1 MIPARQP
8 RDGADALGQG
18 PPILARLAPAR
29 AACHRSAMADRAS
42 RRFNVVLIAFD
53 KREARCFG
61 PGGSTLKKGEMIDKM
76 IRLAVKGHAG
86 QFDKGGN
93 PYILHVLK
101 VMDNLHTNDE
111 ELQCIAVGH
120 DLIEDT
126 RITAKEMLRQG
137 ISPRVVTAIEMLTK
151 KKGRTD
157 DEYLNVILS
166 NVDCMRVKKADL
178 QHNSDIR
185 RLKGVRPKDITR
197 IIKYHDMWLKID
209 AKLQSISPD
218 AHSLFVD

>member
-1 MIPARQP
+1 MSGSSSFILPSSRALTKSASSQGQASAATPAAAPQATRRLSLALITLRERARRGPEHQP
-8 RDGADALGQG
+8 
-18 PPILARLAPAR
+18 
-29 AACHRSAMADRAS
+29 
-42 RRFNVVLIAFD
+42 
-53 KREARCFG
+53 
-61 PGGSTLKKGEMIDKM
+61 LKKGEMIDKM

-101 VMDNLHTNDE
+101 VMDNLHTDDE

-126 RITAKEMLRQG
+126 KITAKEMFRQG
-137 ISPRVVTAIEMLTK
+137 ISLRVVTAIEKLTK
-151 KKGRTD
+151 KKGQTD
-157 DEYLNVILS
+157 DEYLNIVLS
-166 NVDCMRVKKADL
+166 DVDCMRVKKADL

-209 AKLQSISPD
+209 ARLQSIPPD
-218 AHSLFVD
+218 LDSGRK

>member
-1 MIPARQP
+1 
-8 RDGADALGQG
+8 
-18 PPILARLAPAR
+18 LA
-29 AACHRSAMADRAS
+29 
-42 RRFNVVLIAFD
+42 
-53 KREARCFG
+53 KRERARRS
-61 PGGSTLKKGEMIDKM
+61 PEHQPLRKGEMIDKM

-101 VMDNLHTNDE
+101 VMDNLHTDDE

-126 RITAKEMLRQG
+126 KITAKEMLRQG
-137 ISPRVVTAIEMLTK
+137 ISLRVVTAIEKLTK
-151 KKGRTD
+151 KKGQSD
-157 DEYLNVILS
+157 DEYLNVVLS
-166 NVDCMRVKKADL
+166 DVDCMRVKKADL

-197 IIKYHDMWLKID
+197 IIKYHDMWIKID
-209 AKLQSISPD
+209 AKLQSIPPNVESR
-218 AHSLFVD
+218 LK

>member
-1 MIPARQP
+1 M
-8 RDGADALGQG
+8 
-18 PPILARLAPAR
+18 
-29 AACHRSAMADRAS
+29 
-42 RRFNVVLIAFD
+42 
-53 KREARCFG
+53 
-61 PGGSTLKKGEMIDKM
+61 KKGEMIDKM

-101 VMDNLHTNDE
+101 VMDNLHSDDE
-111 ELQCIAVGH
+111 ELQCIAIGH

-126 RITAKEMLRQG
+126 KVTAKEMLRQG
-137 ISPRVVTAIEMLTK
+137 MSPRVVTAIEMLTK
-151 KKGRTD
+151 RKGQTD
-157 DEYLNVILS
+157 EEYLGLILS
-166 NVDCMRVKKADL
+166 SIDCMRVKKADL

-209 AKLQSISPD
+209 AKLKSISG
-218 AHSLFVD
+218 SVGTEVG

>member
-1 MIPARQP
+1 LESWQEEL
-8 RDGADALGQG
+8 DF
-18 PPILARLAPAR
+18 RLR
-29 AACHRSAMADRAS
+29 FSRNVSAGS
-42 RRFNVVLIAFD
+42 GNEENYFPRRFFSIGSRIPDSFD
-53 KREARCFG
+53 KPEGRRFG
-61 PGGSTLKKGEMIDKM
+61 PGESTLKKGEMIDKM

-101 VMDNLHTNDE
+101 VMDNLHTDDE

-137 ISPRVVTAIEMLTK
+137 ISPRVVTAIELLTK
-151 KKGRTD
+151 KKGQTD
-157 DEYLNVILS
+157 DEYLNIILS

-209 AKLQSISPD
+209 AKLQSISPN
-218 AHSLFVD
+218 ANSRLS

>member
-1 MIPARQP
+1 
-8 RDGADALGQG
+8 
-18 PPILARLAPAR
+18 
-29 AACHRSAMADRAS
+29 
-42 RRFNVVLIAFD
+42 
-53 KREARCFG
+53 
-61 PGGSTLKKGEMIDKM
+61 MIDKM

-101 VMDNLHTNDE
+101 VMDNLHSDDE
-111 ELQCIAVGH
+111 ELQCIAIGH

-126 RITAKEMLRQG
+126 KVTAKEMLRQG
-137 ISPRVVTAIEMLTK
+137 MSPRVVTAIEMLTK
-151 KKGRTD
+151 RKGQTD
-157 DEYLNVILS
+157 EEYLGLILS
-166 NVDCMRVKKADL
+166 SIDCMRVKKADL

-209 AKLQSISPD
+209 AKLKSISGSVGTEVGWSVR
-218 AHSLFVD
+218 HFVPT

>member
-1 MIPARQP
+1 LIPA
-8 RDGADALGQG
+8 
-18 PPILARLAPAR
+18 LASGCAKAIFKRNCGEL
-29 AACHRSAMADRAS
+29 HDD
-42 RRFNVVLIAFD
+42 FLLNAFF
-53 KREARCFG
+53 KEG
-61 PGGSTLKKGEMIDKM
+61 TVGEPTLKKGEMIDKM

-126 RITAKEMLRQG
+126 RITAKEMLRHG

-151 KKGRTD
+151 KKGQTD

-166 NVDCMRVKKADL
+166 SVDCMRVKKADL

-185 RLKGVRPKDITR
+185 RLKGIRPKDIAR

-209 AKLQSISPD
+209 ARLQSIPANAD
-218 AHSLFVD
+218 

>member
-1 MIPARQP
+1 
-8 RDGADALGQG
+8 
-18 PPILARLAPAR
+18 
-29 AACHRSAMADRAS
+29 
-42 RRFNVVLIAFD
+42 
-53 KREARCFG
+53 
-61 PGGSTLKKGEMIDKM
+61 MIDKM

-101 VMDNLHTNDE
+101 VMDNLHSDDE
-111 ELQCIAVGH
+111 ELQCIAIGH

-126 RITAKEMLRQG
+126 KVTAKEMLRQG
-137 ISPRVVTAIEMLTK
+137 MSPRVVTAIEMLTK
-151 KKGRTD
+151 RKGQTD
-157 DEYLNVILS
+157 EEYLGLILS
-166 NVDCMRVKKADL
+166 SIDCMRVKKADL

-209 AKLQSISPD
+209 AKLKSISG
-218 AHSLFVD
+218 SVGTEVG

>member
-1 MIPARQP
+1 
-8 RDGADALGQG
+8 
-18 PPILARLAPAR
+18 
-29 AACHRSAMADRAS
+29 
-42 RRFNVVLIAFD
+42 VV
-53 KREARCFG
+53 
-61 PGGSTLKKGEMIDKM
+61 GSVSPLKKGEMIDKM
-76 IRLAVKGHAG
+76 ISLAVKGHAG

-101 VMDNLHTNDE
+101 VMDNLHTGDE

-126 RITAKEMLRQG
+126 KITSSEMLRQG
-137 ISPRVVTAIEMLTK
+137 ISLRVVTAIEKLTK
-151 KKGRTD
+151 KKGQTD
-157 DEYLNVILS
+157 DEYLNVVLS
-166 NVDCMRVKKADL
+166 DVDCMRVKKADL

-209 AKLQSISPD
+209 AQLQSILGDRDSG
-218 AHSLFVD
+218 FK

>member
-1 MIPARQP
+1 
-8 RDGADALGQG
+8 
-18 PPILARLAPAR
+18 
-29 AACHRSAMADRAS
+29 
-42 RRFNVVLIAFD
+42 
-53 KREARCFG
+53 
-61 PGGSTLKKGEMIDKM
+61 LKKGEMIDKM

-101 VMDNLHTNDE
+101 VMDNLHTDDE

-137 ISPRVVTAIEMLTK
+137 ISPRVVTAIGMLTK
-151 KKGRTD
+151 KKGQTD
-157 DEYLNVILS
+157 DEYLNIILS

-197 IIKYHDMWLKID
+197 IIKYHDMWLRID
-209 AKLQSISPD
+209 AKLRSTSPD
-218 AHSLFVD
+218 GNSRPG

>member
-1 MIPARQP
+1 M
-8 RDGADALGQG
+8 
-18 PPILARLAPAR
+18 
-29 AACHRSAMADRAS
+29 
-42 RRFNVVLIAFD
+42 
-53 KREARCFG
+53 
-61 PGGSTLKKGEMIDKM
+61 KKGEMIDKM

-86 QFDKGGN
+86 QFDRGGN

-101 VMDNLHTNDE
+101 VMDNLHTDDE

-126 RITAKEMLRQG
+126 RISSKEMLRQG

-151 KKGRTD
+151 EKGQTD
-157 DEYLNVILS
+157 DEYLDVILS
-166 NVDCMRVKKADL
+166 NIDCMRVKRADL

-185 RLKGVRPKDITR
+185 RLKGIRPKDIAR

-209 AKLQSISPD
+209 AKLQSMSEVANSSPG
-218 AHSLFVD
+218 

>member
-1 MIPARQP
+1 
-8 RDGADALGQG
+8 
-18 PPILARLAPAR
+18 LAASFINQVWPAR
-29 AACHRSAMADRAS
+29 ASVFVSEPDAS
-42 RRFNVVLIAFD
+42 RRFILLLITFLEEE
-53 KREARCFG
+53 RSGRVR
-61 PGGSTLKKGEMIDKM
+61 LKKGEMIDKM

-111 ELQCIAVGH
+111 ELQCVAVGH

-126 RITAKEMLRQG
+126 KITAKELLRQG
-137 ISPRVVTAIEMLTK
+137 ISPRVVIAIEMLTK
-151 KKGRTD
+151 KKGQTD
-157 DEYLNVILS
+157 EEYLDVILS
-166 NVDCMRVKKADL
+166 NLDCMRVKKADL

-218 AHSLFVD
+218 GNPRT

>member
-1 MIPARQP
+1 VIGSSSFTLTLLTWIYEVDIFPIARFSCPAAARQAT
-8 RDGADALGQG
+8 RRLGLSLIFFG
-18 PPILARLAPAR
+18 KLERARIWSEHHP
-29 AACHRSAMADRAS
+29 
-42 RRFNVVLIAFD
+42 
-53 KREARCFG
+53 
-61 PGGSTLKKGEMIDKM
+61 LKKGEMIDKM

-101 VMDNLHTNDE
+101 VMDNLHTDDE

-126 RITAKEMLRQG
+126 KITAKEMLRQG
-137 ISPRVVTAIEMLTK
+137 ISLRVVAAIEKLTK
-151 KKGRTD
+151 KKGQTD
-157 DEYLNVILS
+157 DEYLNIVLS
-166 NVDCMRVKKADL
+166 DVDCMRVKKADL

-197 IIKYHDMWLKID
+197 IIKYHDMWIKID
-209 AKLQSISPD
+209 AKLQSIPR
-218 AHSLFVD
+218 SLVSELQ

>member
-1 MIPARQP
+1 V
-8 RDGADALGQG
+8 GEL
-18 PPILARLAPAR
+18 
-29 AACHRSAMADRAS
+29 
-42 RRFNVVLIAFD
+42 
-53 KREARCFG
+53 
-61 PGGSTLKKGEMIDKM
+61 TLKKGEMIDKM
-76 IRLAVKGHAG
+76 IQLAVKGHAG

-126 RITAKEMLRQG
+126 KITAKEMLRHG
-137 ISPRVVTAIEMLTK
+137 ISPRVVTAIEILTK
-151 KKGRTD
+151 KKGQTD
-157 DEYLNVILS
+157 DEYLNAVLS
-166 NVDCMRVKKADL
+166 SVDCMRVKKADL

-209 AKLQSISPD
+209 AKLQAIS
-218 AHSLFVD
+218 ATVD

>member
-1 MIPARQP
+1 MGEQ
-8 RDGADALGQG
+8 
-18 PPILARLAPAR
+18 
-29 AACHRSAMADRAS
+29 
-42 RRFNVVLIAFD
+42 
-53 KREARCFG
+53 
-61 PGGSTLKKGEMIDKM
+61 TLKKGEMIDKM
-76 IRLAVKGHAG
+76 IQLAVKGHAG

-126 RITAKEMLRQG
+126 KITAKELLRHG
-137 ISPRVVTAIEMLTK
+137 ISPRVVTAIEILTK
-151 KKGRTD
+151 KKGQTD
-157 DEYLNVILS
+157 DEYLTAVLS
-166 NVDCMRVKKADL
+166 SVDCMRVKKADL

-209 AKLQSISPD
+209 AKLKSMAAGAD
-218 AHSLFVD
+218 A

>member
-1 MIPARQP
+1 M
-8 RDGADALGQG
+8 
-18 PPILARLAPAR
+18 
-29 AACHRSAMADRAS
+29 
-42 RRFNVVLIAFD
+42 
-53 KREARCFG
+53 
-61 PGGSTLKKGEMIDKM
+61 KKGEMIDKM

-101 VMDNLHTNDE
+101 VMDNLHSDDE
-111 ELQCIAVGH
+111 ELQCIAIGH

-126 RITAKEMLRQG
+126 RVTAKEMLRQG
-137 ISPRVVTAIEMLTK
+137 MSPRVVTAIEMLTK
-151 KKGRTD
+151 RKGQTD
-157 DEYLNVILS
+157 EEYLGLILS
-166 NVDCMRVKKADL
+166 SIDCMRVKKADL

-209 AKLQSISPD
+209 AKLKSISG
-218 AHSLFVD
+218 SVGTEVG

>member
-1 MIPARQP
+1 V
-8 RDGADALGQG
+8 LGSSSITL
-18 PPILARLAPAR
+18 P
-29 AACHRSAMADRAS
+29 SSRAS
-42 RRFNVVLIAFD
+42 TKPASSQGQASAATPGAAPQATRRSSLALIASPNA
-53 KREARCFG
+53 KRRGVG
-61 PGGSTLKKGEMIDKM
+61 PEHQALKKGEMIDKM

-101 VMDNLHTNDE
+101 VMDNLHTDDE

-126 RITAKEMLRQG
+126 KITAKEMLRQG
-137 ISPRVVTAIEMLTK
+137 ISPRVVTAIEKLTK
-151 KKGRTD
+151 KKGQTD
-157 DEYLNVILS
+157 DEYLNVVLS
-166 NVDCMRVKKADL
+166 DVDCMRVKKADL

-197 IIKYHDMWLKID
+197 IIKYHDMWIKID
-209 AKLQSISPD
+209 ARLKSIPPD
-218 AHSLFVD
+218 LDSGPK

>member
-1 MIPARQP
+1 
-8 RDGADALGQG
+8 
-18 PPILARLAPAR
+18 
-29 AACHRSAMADRAS
+29 
-42 RRFNVVLIAFD
+42 
-53 KREARCFG
+53 
-61 PGGSTLKKGEMIDKM
+61 MIDKM

-101 VMDNLHTNDE
+101 VMDNLHTDDE
-111 ELQCIAVGH
+111 ELQCIAIGH

-126 RITAKEMLRQG
+126 KVTAKEMLRQG
-137 ISPRVVTAIEMLTK
+137 MSPRVVTAIEMLTK
-151 KKGRTD
+151 RKGQTD
-157 DEYLNVILS
+157 EEYLGLILS
-166 NVDCMRVKKADL
+166 SIDCMRVKKADL

-209 AKLQSISPD
+209 AKLKSISG
-218 AHSLFVD
+218 SVGTEVG

>member
-1 MIPARQP
+1 
-8 RDGADALGQG
+8 
-18 PPILARLAPAR
+18 
-29 AACHRSAMADRAS
+29 
-42 RRFNVVLIAFD
+42 
-53 KREARCFG
+53 
-61 PGGSTLKKGEMIDKM
+61 MIDKM

-101 VMDNLHTNDE
+101 VMDNLHSDDE
-111 ELQCIAVGH
+111 ELQCIAIGH

-126 RITAKEMLRQG
+126 RVTAKEMLRQG
-137 ISPRVVTAIEMLTK
+137 MSPRVVTAIEMLTK
-151 KKGRTD
+151 RKGQTD
-157 DEYLNVILS
+157 EEYLGLILS
-166 NVDCMRVKKADL
+166 SIDCMRVKKADL

-209 AKLQSISPD
+209 AKLKSISG
-218 AHSLFVD
+218 SVGTEVG

>member
-1 MIPARQP
+1 
-8 RDGADALGQG
+8 
-18 PPILARLAPAR
+18 
-29 AACHRSAMADRAS
+29 
-42 RRFNVVLIAFD
+42 
-53 KREARCFG
+53 
-61 PGGSTLKKGEMIDKM
+61 LKKGEMIDKM

-101 VMDNLHTNDE
+101 VMDNLHSDDE
-111 ELQCIAVGH
+111 ELQCIAIGH

-126 RITAKEMLRQG
+126 KVTAKEMLRQG
-137 ISPRVVTAIEMLTK
+137 MSPRVVTAIEMLTK
-151 KKGRTD
+151 RKGQTD
-157 DEYLNVILS
+157 EEYLGLILS
-166 NVDCMRVKKADL
+166 SIDCMRVKKADL

-209 AKLQSISPD
+209 AKLKSISG
-218 AHSLFVD
+218 SVGTEVG